1 MTRIEFRMHD
11 AHMSDKGDMV
21 VAGYVN
27 KTEELSQELGI
38 GKRFKEKIKKGS
50 FERALKNTKNDID
63 FLAEHDSNVVLA
75 STKNSTL
82 ELREDDNGLYM
93 EAQIINT
100 SAGRDWYE
108 MITSGLITNMSFGF
122 RSLKDEWRTI
132 GKDLYERSIEEL
144 ELFEVSAV
152 RTPAYAQSTISS
164 RGLNTSDDEIVPD
177 NIKED
182 EKMEQRSVDELY
194 NAITSLTEEVR
205 ELRGTIGKDKD
216 GNDVSAQKDNYA
228 VGQQTAKQAEN
239 ENDLK
244 RIKKD
249 EDNNKYFDDKE
260 IDGKGS
266 YNHDTKVKS
275 TDEDGKQT
283 NQPESETD
291 DRLKEFDGSDPDE
304 VPGKQNHE
312 SSEGEDGGTEEPK
325 PEVPDTEEPET
336 EEEVVNEGESQ
347 ERSISFESFERKMRE
362 LRGGK

>member
-1 MTRIEFRMHD
+1 
-11 AHMSDKGDMV
+11 
-21 VAGYVN
+21 
-27 KTEELSQELGI
+27 
-38 GKRFKEKIKKGS
+38 
-50 FERALKNTKNDID
+50 
-63 FLAEHDSNVVLA
+63 
-75 STKNSTL
+75 
-82 ELREDDNGLYM
+82 
-93 EAQIINT
+93 
-100 SAGRDWYE
+100 
-108 MITSGLITNMSFGF
+108 
-122 RSLKDEWRTI
+122 
-132 GKDLYERSIEEL
+132 EEL

-164 RGLNTSDDEIVPD
+164 SGLSTFDDEIVPD
-177 NIKED
+177 NSKED
-182 EKMEQRSVDELY
+182 EKMEQRSIDELY

-244 RIKKD
+244 RINKD

-312 SSEGEDGGTEEPK
+312 SAEGEDGGAEE
-325 PEVPDTEEPET
+325 PEVPDTEEPRT

>member
-1 MTRIEFRMHD
+1 
-11 AHMSDKGDMV
+11 
-21 VAGYVN
+21 
-27 KTEELSQELGI
+27 
-38 GKRFKEKIKKGS
+38 
-50 FERALKNTKNDID
+50 
-63 FLAEHDSNVVLA
+63 
-75 STKNSTL
+75 KNSTL

-283 NQPESETD
+283 NQHESETD
-291 DRLKEFDGSDPDE
+291 DRLNEFDGPDPDE

-312 SSEGEDGGTEEPK
+312 SSEGEDGGA
-325 PEVPDTEEPET
+325 
-336 EEEVVNEGESQ
+336 EEEDGEAEVLAEDNSEATSEDETQ